1 MTLKEFRIKN
11 NLSQFNMAQLLNV
24 SISGYINWERGVMR
38 PNEENQEKIDK
49 LLGKEGEQSGL
60 FNADYNKQ

>member
-49 LLGKEGEQSGL
+49 LLGERSSAE
-60 FNADYNKQ
+60 